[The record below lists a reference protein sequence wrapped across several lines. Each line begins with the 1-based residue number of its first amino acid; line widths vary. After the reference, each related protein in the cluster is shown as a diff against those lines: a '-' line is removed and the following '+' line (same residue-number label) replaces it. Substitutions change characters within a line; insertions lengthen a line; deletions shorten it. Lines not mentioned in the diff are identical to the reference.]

1 MTALP
6 AIVSATQIG
15 PALDLEALTA
25 RAAGLAE
32 EARAPNTRRAYRADW
47 EHFVGW
53 CAAQSFVALP
63 ATPATVGLY
72 LAAHETTLSVATLT
86 RRLSAIAVAHR
97 MAGFALDTRHPAIAT
112 VMRGLRNRHGSAQR
126 HAEALTTPR
135 LRQVLACLGDGLGD
149 RRDRALLLVGT
160 AAALRRSELVAL
172 DLADLTAH
180 PEGLRLVI
188 RRSKTD
194 QGGEGAVL
202 PVNRTG
208 RVTCPVAAFT
218 EWVAAAG
225 ITEGAVFR
233 AVDRHGRLGARLSGQ
248 AVALIVQRR
257 AAAAGLDA
265 PASYAGHSL
274 RAGFATSAAQA
285 GLGEIRIARQT
296 RHASLSSLRRYVRDG
311 ALFSENLA
319 AEIGL

>member
-1 MTALP
+1 MTALT
-6 AIVSATQIG
+6 VSPTTV
-15 PALDLEALTA
+15 PALNLDALTA
-25 RAAGLAE
+25 RAVGLAE
-32 EARAPNTRRAYRADW
+32 NARSANTRRAYRSDW
-47 EHFVGW
+47 DHFACW
-53 CAAQSFVALP
+53 CAAQGLAALP
-63 ATPATVGLY
+63 ATPVTVGLY

-97 MAGFALDTRHPAIAT
+97 MTGFVMDTRHPAIGD

-126 HAEALTTPR
+126 HAEALTSPR
-135 LRQVLACLGDGLGD
+135 LRQVLACLGHRLGD
-149 RRDRALLLVGT
+149 QRDRALLLVGM

-172 DLADLTAH
+172 DVADITVQ

-202 PVNRTG
+202 PVNHTG
-208 RVTCPVAAFT
+208 RPTCPATAYS
-218 EWVAAAG
+218 EWVAASG

-233 AVDRHGRLGARLSGQ
+233 AVDRHGNLGTRLSGQ

-257 AAAAGLDA
+257 ARAAGLDA

-285 GLGEIRIARQT
+285 GMGEIKIARQT
-296 RHASLSSLRRYVRDG
+296 RHASLGSLRRYVRDG
-311 ALFSENLA
+311 ALFSENLT

>member
-1 MTALP
+1 MTALT
-6 AIVSATQIG
+6 VSLATV
-15 PALDLEALTA
+15 PTLDLDALAA

-32 EARAPNTRRAYRADW
+32 DARSANTRRAYRSDW
-47 EHFVGW
+47 DHFARW
-53 CAAQSFVALP
+53 CTALGFAFLP
-63 ATPATVGLY
+63 AEPMTVGSY
-72 LAAHETTLSVATLT
+72 LADHETRLSVATLT

-97 MAGFALDTRHPAIAT
+97 MAGFLMDTRAPAIAD
-112 VMRGLRNRHGSAQR
+112 VMQGLRNRHGSAQR
-126 HAEALTTPR
+126 HAEALTIPR
-135 LRQVLACLGDGLGD
+135 LRQVLDRIGDSLGD

-172 DLADLTAH
+172 DVADITVQ

-208 RVTCPVAAFT
+208 RLTCPVAAYT
-218 EWVAAAG
+218 AWLAAAA

-233 AVDRHGRLGARLSGQ
+233 AVDRHGRIGGRLSGQ

-257 AAAAGLDA
+257 ARAAGLDA

-274 RAGFATSAAQA
+274 RAGFATSAARA
-285 GLGEIRIARQT
+285 GMGEIKIARQT
-296 RHASLSSLRRYVRDG
+296 RHASLTSLRRYVRDG
-311 ALFSENLA
+311 ALFSENLT

>member
-1 MTALP
+1 MSTDLTIPGVTALTP
-6 AIVSATQIG
+6 G
-15 PALDLEALTA
+15 LDTLAA

-32 EARAPNTRRAYRADW
+32 NARAPNTRRAYRSDW
-47 EHFVGW
+47 DHFGRW
-53 CAAQSFVALP
+53 CAAQGLVALP
-63 ATPATVGLY
+63 AEPAVVGYY
-72 LAAHETTLSVATLT
+72 LAAHETRLSVATLT

-97 MAGFALDTRHPAIAT
+97 MAGFALDTRHPAIGD

-126 HAEALTTPR
+126 HAEALTIPR
-135 LRQVLACLGDGLGD
+135 LRQVLAPLGDSLGD
-149 RRDRALLLVGT
+149 RRDRALLLMGT

-172 DLADLTAH
+172 DLTDITVQ
-180 PEGLRLVI
+180 PEGLRIVI

-208 RVTCPVAAFT
+208 RATCP
-218 EWVAAAG
+218 AAAYAAWLAASG

-233 AVDRHGRLGARLSGQ
+233 GVDRHGRLGGRLSGN

-257 AAAAGLDA
+257 AAAAGLET
-265 PASYAGHSL
+265 PTRYAGHSL

-296 RHASLSSLRRYVRDG
+296 RHASLSSLRRYIRDG
-311 ALFSENLA
+311 VLFNENLA

>member
-1 MTALP
+1 MSTALTIP
-6 AIVSATQIG
+6 DAGVV
-15 PALDLEALTA
+15 PALDLDALAA

-32 EARAPNTRRAYRADW
+32 DARSANTRRAYRSDW
-47 EHFVGW
+47 DHFARW
-53 CAAQSFVALP
+53 CTAQGLVTLP
-63 ATPATVGLY
+63 AEPATVGLY
-72 LAAHETTLSVATLT
+72 LADHETRLSVATLT

-97 MAGFALDTRHPAIAT
+97 MAGFALDTRAAAIAS

-126 HAEALTTPR
+126 HAEALTIPR
-135 LRQVLACLGDGLGD
+135 LRRVLDQIGDSLGDQ
-149 RRDRALLLVGT
+149 RDRALLLVGT

-172 DLADLTAH
+172 DVADITVQ

-208 RVTCPVAAFT
+208 RPTCPAAAF
-218 EWVAAAG
+218 EAWLAAAG

-233 AVDRHGRLGARLSGQ
+233 AVDRHGRLGGRLSGQ

-257 AAAAGLDA
+257 ARAAGLAA
-265 PASYAGHSL
+265 PGSYAGHSL

-285 GLGEIRIARQT
+285 GMGEIRIARQT
-296 RHASLSSLRRYVRDG
+296 RHASLGSLRRYVRDG
-311 ALFSENLA
+311 ALFSENVT

>member
-1 MTALP
+1 MTALLIP
-6 AIVSATQIG
+6 SEGTLG
-15 PALDLEALTA
+15 PALDLDALAA

-32 EARAPNTRRAYRADW
+32 NARSANTRRAYRSDWADF
-47 EHFVGW
+47 ERW
-53 CAAQSFVALP
+53 CTAQGFPLLP
-63 ATPATVGLY
+63 AAPATVGLY
-72 LAAHETTLSVATLT
+72 LAAHETRLSVATLT

-97 MAGFALDTRHPAIAT
+97 MAGFLMDTRHSAIAD

-126 HAEALTTPR
+126 HAEALTIPR
-135 LRQVLACLGDGLGD
+135 LKQVLNQIGDKLGD
-149 RRDRALLLVGT
+149 RRDRALLLVGM

-172 DLADLTAH
+172 DVADITVQ
-180 PEGLRLVI
+180 PEGLRIVI

-208 RVTCPVAAFT
+208 RATCPAAAY
-218 EWVAAAG
+218 EAWLAAAG
-225 ITEGAVFR
+225 ISEGAVFR
-233 AVDRHGRLGARLSGQ
+233 GVDRHGRLGGRLSGQ

-257 AAAAGLDA
+257 ASTAGLDA

-285 GLGEIRIARQT
+285 GMGEIKIARQT
-296 RHASLSSLRRYVRDG
+296 RHASLTTLRRYVRDG
-311 ALFSENLA
+311 VLFSENLT

>member
-6 AIVSATQIG
+6 VLIPATRIG
-15 PALDLEALTA
+15 PALDLEALAA

-32 EARAPNTRRAYRADW
+32 DARAPNTRRAYKADGA
-47 EHFVGW
+47 HFARW
-53 CAAQSFVALP
+53 CAAQGLVALP
-63 ATPATVGLY
+63 ATPETIGLY
-72 LAAHETTLSVATLT
+72 LAAHETRLSVATLT

-97 MAGFALDTRHPAIAT
+97 MAGFALDTRHPDIAS

-126 HAEALTTPR
+126 HAEALTIPR

-149 RRDRALLLVGT
+149 RRDRALLLIGT

-172 DLADLTAH
+172 DLADITVQ

-208 RVTCPVAAFT
+208 RPTCPAAAF
-218 EWVAAAG
+218 EAWVAAAG
-225 ITEGAVFR
+225 ISEGAVFR
-233 AVDRHGRLGARLSGQ
+233 GVDRHGRLGGRLSGQ

-257 AAAAGLDA
+257 ARAAGLDA
-265 PASYAGHSL
+265 PGSYAGHSM

-285 GLGEIRIARQT
+285 GMGELRIARQT
-296 RHASLSSLRRYVRDG
+296 RHASLGSLKRYVRDG
-311 ALFSENLA
+311 QLFSENLA

>member
-1 MTALP
+1 MLP
-6 AIVSATQIG
+6 AA
-15 PALDLEALTA
+15 
-25 RAAGLAE
+25 
-32 EARAPNTRRAYRADW
+32 
-47 EHFVGW
+47 
-53 CAAQSFVALP
+53 
-63 ATPATVGLY
+63 PATVGLY
-72 LAAHETTLSVATLT
+72 LAAHETRLSVATLT

-97 MAGFALDTRHPAIAT
+97 MAGFLMDTRHSAIAD

-126 HAEALTTPR
+126 HAEALTIPR
-135 LRQVLACLGDGLGD
+135 LKQVLNQIGDKLGD
-149 RRDRALLLVGT
+149 RRDRALLLVGM

-172 DLADLTAH
+172 DVADITVQ
-180 PEGLRLVI
+180 PEGLRIVI

-208 RVTCPVAAFT
+208 RATCPAAAY
-218 EWVAAAG
+218 EAWLAAAG
-225 ITEGAVFR
+225 ISEGAVFR
-233 AVDRHGRLGARLSGQ
+233 GVDRHGRLGGRLSGQ

-257 AAAAGLDA
+257 ASTAGLDA

-285 GLGEIRIARQT
+285 GMGEIKIARQT
-296 RHASLSSLRRYVRDG
+296 RHASLTTLRRYVRDG
-311 ALFSENLA
+311 VLFSENLT